1 MGSVRRRLEALERRR
16 PLAKSPAIQPPVNGE
31 DAKERWLADARMRR
45 FDATYSRAEERV
57 RDLLRLFRSQG
68 NLADLRTTE
77 DLRDRL
83 LVWRPPLEAR
93 AVERVLARAIYDRE
107 EGLEGMVC
115 PPEWSEA
122 FEAAEELRERYMD
135 ASDEVDLA
143 QLLVASHRLRSQEE
157 EGDEEDKWASLE
169 EWHTAERERLGIT
182 DELLREAVGPD
193 SEEISQEEGNRR
205 LHEILGD
212 FFYGEKG
219 YRVQQHITRLV
230 NEGGA

>member
-16 PLAKSPAIQPPVNGE
+16 PLAKPAIQPPVNGE

-45 FDATYSRAEERV
+45 FDATYSREEEHARG
-57 RDLLRLFRSQG
+57 LLRLFRSQG

-77 DLRDRL
+77 ELRDRL
-83 LVWRPPLEAR
+83 LAWRPPLEPR

-135 ASDEVDLA
+135 ASDVDLA
-143 QLLVASHRLRSQEE
+143 RLLVAGHRLRSQEE
-157 EGDEEDKWASLE
+157 GDEEDLASLE
-169 EWHTAERERLGIT
+169 EWCADERERLGIT
-182 DELLREAVGPD
+182 DELMREAVGPD
-193 SEEISQEEGNRR
+193 SEEISQEEGDRR

-230 NEGGA
+230 NEGGES